1 VYPNIAEDIDEL
13 RLAYAESLNTIKII
27 SDELEKQKVLL
38 SNLFNLAP
46 EPYLLL
52 NGDGVITQVNL
63 MSTNLFGMSSERMVG
78 HKLSDFLLLN
88 STRNL
93 ELFLDKLA
101 QRQVH
106 EYIELKFERPDKTVL
121 HTRLGGTSLV
131 QNGHITYYLIV
142 ENIHKA
148 VQKLYSTEQSKE
160 KLELSLEASHAGT
173 WELEIDTMRFYL
185 LLSNKILCPIPVAG
199 FDGRYRT
206 FINYIHPDDQ
216 KKVETAFRRSID
228 SGVAMDVICRL
239 PTDDGGIC
247 YGRIKGQFLQ

>member
-121 HTRLGGTSLV
+121 HTRLRRNQPRTKR
-131 QNGHITYYLIV
+131 TY
-142 ENIHKA
+142 N
-148 VQKLYSTEQSKE
+148 
-160 KLELSLEASHAGT
+160 
-173 WELEIDTMRFYL
+173 L
-185 LLSNKILCPIPVAG
+185 LPNS
-199 FDGRYRT
+199 
-206 FINYIHPDDQ
+206 
-216 KKVETAFRRSID
+216 
-228 SGVAMDVICRL
+228 
-239 PTDDGGIC
+239 
-247 YGRIKGQFLQ
+247 